1 MFQVKCRKSGEVYT
15 VYAVIGT
22 LFLVWD
28 DEDECWAWRDMSGFV
43 PLHGEV
49 RA

>member
-1 MFQVKCRKSGEVYT
+1 MFQVRCRKTGGIYT
-15 VYAVIGT
+15 VYAVSGT

-28 DEDECWAWRDMSGFV
+28 DEDEHWAWRDMSRFK
-43 PLHGEV
+43 PLPGEV